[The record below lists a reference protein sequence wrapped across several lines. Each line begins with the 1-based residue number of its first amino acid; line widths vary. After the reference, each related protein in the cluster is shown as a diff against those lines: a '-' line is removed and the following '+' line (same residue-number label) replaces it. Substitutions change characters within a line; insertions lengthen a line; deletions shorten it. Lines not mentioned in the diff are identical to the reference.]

1 MNSIPPEDVEAIQHW
16 AASIPVIKRVWIFG
30 SRARGTARPDSD
42 LDIAVEH
49 DSLPGDSNA
58 FTTAIGEAEN
68 WRHQLQPRVGL
79 TVDLESYLPG
89 ITQTIEAALNESS
102 VLIYERS

>member
-16 AASIPVIKRVWIFG
+16 AALNPVIKRVWIFG

-58 FTTAIGEAEN
+58 NTTAIGEAEN
-68 WRHQLQPRVGL
+68 RRHQLQTRVGL
-79 TVDLESYLPG
+79 TVDLETKQPSN
-89 ITQTIEAALNESS
+89 TQTKEAALNESS
-102 VLIYERS
+102 VLI